1 MWRTNDR
8 YGMKLSCYGHIAFRE
23 PKELNPALGQH
34 EESTYTQGRRKADV
48 A

>member
-1 MWRTNDR
+1 MYAPASR

-34 EESTYTQGRRKADV
+34 EESTYTQGRRKVDV